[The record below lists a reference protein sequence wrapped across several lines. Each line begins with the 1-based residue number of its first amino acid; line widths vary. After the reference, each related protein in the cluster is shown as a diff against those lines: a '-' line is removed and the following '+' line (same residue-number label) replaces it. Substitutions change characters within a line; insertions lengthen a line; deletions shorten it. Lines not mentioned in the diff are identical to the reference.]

1 MDQYIGKFLDNRYEL
16 LEVIGS
22 GGMAQVYRARCH
34 RLNRLVAVKILRS
47 DLAQDADFRRRF
59 HDESQAIAMLS
70 HPNIMSVYDV
80 SRTGDVEY
88 IVMELI
94 DGITLKQYMKRKGIL
109 NWRESLHFI
118 TQIMNGLSHAHS
130 RGIIHRDIKPQNIM
144 VLRDGSVK
152 VTDFGIAR
160 LNSSA
165 QNTLTQE
172 ALGSVHYISPEQA
185 KGSRVDAR
193 SDIYSA
199 GVVLYEMTTGRLPF
213 EGDSAVSVAIQHI
226 NSLPLSPRELNPEIP
241 EGLERIILKAMAPL
255 PDDRYLTAEQMLD
268 DLEKFRKNPYM
279 NFSHH
284 QDSMAGILEN
294 EATRKIDLSSE
305 DRLGNYSDG
314 YHRDSYTGSRE
325 NSYSG
330 NHHGKNHEELRG
342 NESHEQQGG
351 AGNHRNKKK
360 KKNNEKN
367 GFLIAAIVAIVLF
380 VIGIGYFLW
389 VFFLSGLLSPN
400 NDLVV
405 PTLLGKTLEEVQE
418 SDEYKDFKIVLGGE
432 IENDK
437 YEPGQIADQD
447 PEPGRTAKKND
458 TITVYIVAEDAL
470 EEDEIEV
477 EDVINKEAS
486 EAISIL
492 KRQGF
497 RVQEE
502 QEESESV
509 TEGYVISTD
518 PKAGTIAKKGD
529 TITVYISSGKKQVS
543 VMVPQ
548 FVGMSQQEATK
559 AIRNA
564 GLEVG
569 DIKKVES
576 DAEEG
581 LVVWQS
587 IPFRTEVAEGVTINL
602 RVSKG
607 PRQQQPSAEPS
618 AVAPS
623 TEPTSEPTAVPT
635 PPDQPVSKTFS
646 VQLPEGEG
654 NVHVQ
659 ILVNGEVGYDQIVD
673 RTNLK
678 SIQPTLTGEGVCSI
692 EVYFDGVLSAATTV
706 DFNE

>member
-70 HPNIMSVYDV
+70 HPNITSVYDV
-80 SRTGDVEY
+80 SRTGDIEY

-118 TQIMNGLSHAHS
+118 TQIMSGLSHAHS

-226 NSLPLSPRELNPEIP
+226 NSMPLSPRELNPEIP
-241 EGLERIILKAMAPL
+241 EGLEKIILKAMAPL
-255 PDDRYLTAEQMLD
+255 PDDRYSSADQMLI
-268 DLEKFRKNPYM
+268 DLEKFRKNPNV
-279 NFSHH
+279 NFTYH
-284 QDSMAGILEN
+284 QEPLDLLGN
-294 EATRKIDLSSE
+294 EPTRKIDLPPE
-305 DRLGNYSDG
+305 EELE
-314 YHRDSYTGSRE
+314 HYTGGYKRNYTEPYES
-325 NSYSG
+325 SYGRNYDRSY
-330 NHHGKNHEELRG
+330 E
-342 NESHEQQGG
+342 ESHRNDPPESRGG
-351 AGNHRNKKK
+351 SSAHRGKSKRK
-360 KKNNEKN
+360 QSGKN
-367 GFLIAAIVAIVLF
+367 GFLIAAIVAIALF

-389 VFFLSGLLSPN
+389 VFFLSGLLAPG

-418 SDEYKDFKIVLGGE
+418 SEEYRQFNIVLGGE

-437 YEPGQIADQD
+437 YEPGEIADQD
-447 PEPGRTAKKND
+447 PEPGRTAKEND
-458 TITVYIVAEDAL
+458 TITVYVVAGEDNPD
-470 EEDEIEV
+470 EEKIPV
-477 EDVINKEAS
+477 EDVIGKEA
-486 EAISIL
+486 ENAIKIL
-492 KRQGF
+492 RQQGF
-497 RVQEE
+497 EVKEE
-502 QEESESV
+502 EEASDTVPKGS
-509 TEGYVISTD
+509 VISTS
-518 PKAGTIAKKGD
+518 PKAGALAAEGD
-529 TITVYISSGKKQVS
+529 TITVYISTGPKQV
-543 VMVPQ
+543 VVTVPQ
-548 FVGMSQQEATK
+548 FVGMTEQKAVK
-559 AIRNA
+559 AIEKA

-569 DIKKVES
+569 NIKEVES
-576 DAEEG
+576 DAEKG

-587 IPFRTEVAEGVTINL
+587 IPFGTEVAEGITINL
-602 RVSKG
+602 QISKG
-607 PRQQQPSAEPS
+607 SSEPS
-618 AVAPS
+618 AAPSNGVPS
-623 TEPTSEPTAVPT
+623 TEPTSVQPTVSAQ
-635 PPDQPVSKTFS
+635 QPVSKTFS

-659 ILVNGEVGYDQIVD
+659 ILVNGEVGYDQMVD

-678 SIQPTLTGEGVCSI
+678 SIQPTLTGIGVCSI
-692 EVYFDGVLSAATTV
+692 EVYFDGVLSATTTV
-706 DFNE
+706 DFNG